1 MQGKTNRT
9 DVKTDV
15 GRQDW
20 ERCFYSNFRKEHDC
34 FKTIKYI
41 KSILVNVCA
50 YKSKKWHWA
59 VDESMRKDM
68 WEDLL
73 SNLKIVTRKDVNR
86 IH

>member
-1 MQGKTNRT
+1 MNHMQGKQT
-9 DVKTDV
+9 VQMSKQMWE
-15 GRQDW
+15 GRIGKDASTVIS
-20 ERCFYSNFRKEHDC
+20 EKS
-34 FKTIKYI
+34 KTIKYI

-68 WEDLL
+68 WGDLL